1 MKALTNQISE
11 LKDLNRKLF
20 KNNLWIQNQ
29 ISKYKDREGDMALMK
44 AALEEHTRGIRF
56 PPHNTNSEEFEPQT
70 PELPKLRDANTLE
83 IITDWSGKERKAM
96 SQRTIDFESSKKK
109 GSWGLEL
116 DNEPMTGTIGDQSDL
131 EYYSFGKEIAAESFK
146 VISTGDN
153 YADLSREELIAKIY
167 RKKQKSN
174 QKEAVAKIVGQE
186 LGGLNLKHDDAVNEL
201 ESMKLERDGY
211 VKDQKF

>member
-1 MKALTNQISE
+1 MKALTNQISD

-70 PELPKLRDANTLE
+70 PELPKLRDAKTLE
-83 IITDWSGKERKAM
+83 IIVDWSGKERKAM
-96 SQRTIDFESSKKK
+96 SHRSIDFETSQKKM
-109 GSWGLEL
+109 SWGLEM
-116 DNEPMTGTIGDQSDL
+116 DNEPLTGTAIGDPSDL
-131 EYYSFGKEIAAESFK
+131 GYYSFGKEIGNGSFK

-153 YADLSREELIAKIY
+153 YAGLTREELIAKIY
-167 RKKQKSN
+167 RGKLKKGQR
-174 QKEAVAKIVGQE
+174 EAVARVVG
-186 LGGLNLKHDDAVNEL
+186 
-201 ESMKLERDGY
+201 
-211 VKDQKF
+211 